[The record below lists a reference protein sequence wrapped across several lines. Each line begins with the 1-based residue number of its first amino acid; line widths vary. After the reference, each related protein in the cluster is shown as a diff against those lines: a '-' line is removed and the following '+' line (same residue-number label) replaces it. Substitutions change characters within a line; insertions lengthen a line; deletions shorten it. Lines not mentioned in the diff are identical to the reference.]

1 MHLLEEATYI
11 PPAFRP
17 LFQCCNYRRGA
28 GVCRTHLER
37 SWHCLQTSRT
47 CGQDGWAGQ
56 GWRWRHACLSWHAG
70 RASSLPDTGP
80 SDSRRRCS
88 AQVQSQRVMFYS
100 ARCLHPSCH
109 ECQQCGSC
117 RLPSSCQRKHCR
129 LICHLQVSPRH
140 PLPYLPMQLSL
151 NLEQQA
157 LLHRL
162 GGYHQR
168 AGIF

>member
-88 AQVQSQRVMFYS
+88 AQIQSQRVMSYS

-109 ECQQCGSC
+109 ECQQCGSR

-140 PLPYLPMQLSL
+140 PLPYLPM
-151 NLEQQA
+151 
-157 LLHRL
+157 
-162 GGYHQR
+162 
-168 AGIF
+168 